1 MCVFSHFIGNK
12 GAIFES
18 LLYKSGTIWFKMLS
32 EVLER
37 SGSAGLMYSRQR
49 PRDKPFFYAFFN
61 RVFSVTACGAYILK
75 RDKNN
80 DWMIEQWRKKVQ
92 HVNVKHT

>member
-1 MCVFSHFIGNK
+1 MF
-12 GAIFES
+12 
-18 LLYKSGTIWFKMLS
+18 S

-61 RVFSVTACGAYILK
+61 RVFSVTTCGAYILK

>member
-1 MCVFSHFIGNK
+1 MF
-12 GAIFES
+12 
-18 LLYKSGTIWFKMLS
+18 S

-61 RVFSVTACGAYILK
+61 RVFSVTACGAFILK

>member
-1 MCVFSHFIGNK
+1 
-12 GAIFES
+12 
-18 LLYKSGTIWFKMLS
+18 MLS
-32 EVLER
+32 EVLEH

-49 PRDKPFFYAFFN
+49 PRAKPFFYVFFN
-61 RVFSVTACGAYILK
+61 RVFSVTARGSYILK